1 MLTLNSIK
9 LCTARLTRPGLG
21 VGLRGVNGPFE
32 LNLTSTYKIK
42 QSSFKQAPVFFFF
55 FFTYN
60 THTAVTPVRIR
71 WHLTYSVPA
80 PLLITVTS
88 LCLMKTSIN

>member
-32 LNLTSTYKIK
+32 PNLTSTYKIK
-42 QSSFKQAPVFFFF
+42 QSSFKQTPVFFVFF
-55 FFTYN
+55 LHT
-60 THTAVTPVRIR
+60 THTQQSRQSGSAGT
-71 WHLTYSVPA
+71 
-80 PLLITVTS
+80 
-88 LCLMKTSIN
+88 